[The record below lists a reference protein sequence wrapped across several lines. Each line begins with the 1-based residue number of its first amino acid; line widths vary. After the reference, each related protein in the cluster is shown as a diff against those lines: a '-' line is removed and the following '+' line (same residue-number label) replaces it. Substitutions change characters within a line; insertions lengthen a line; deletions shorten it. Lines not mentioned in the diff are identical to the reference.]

1 MVASIPQVI
10 GKINPHLYADNG
22 EELLK
27 KYGTPSKID
36 AEKVKDRAVEFIGE
50 GKINTKGIPLEGQEV
65 KHKLIYDSSTDTL
78 EPIYFFI
85 LDLMNDFGINTQ
97 KLVDNF
103 SSSPG
108 SGHFSEL
115 GQKKSIMQQN
125 ASKVMGDI
133 NTVLRSILNLI
144 YDLRD
149 FRIRLQSYEDL
160 KEGDKEKKDAAL
172 LSLKQIWMDKVDI
185 QKGNSSIKSMA
196 LSQAGFVTL
205 IDAFL
210 AAKTQK
216 DVDNL
221 DLNQIVKRVLKPR
234 LAEFNTWLKESESE
248 LRKRYEMEKT
258 YLKSQ
263 VASLKTYTRWAR
275 PYLIAAQKLQEDSDS
290 KDPSLVSIF
299 NTIMLELTLL
309 GRREFKPD
317 LPKGAKTTRKYYE
330 CVLVDFYFRGIP
342 QRVQG
347 QQHFAFGGRAEVT
360 FRGYILNEEELAKF
374 DAEMKDSDLNIGL
387 RMIEGITEDS
397 LGQLEDDIKYFIG
410 EEALFKDKNNEE
422 NSSKKDKDTSNPFLA
437 LLGIYDKK
445 EKSKDK
451 KDSKEEDIKNKPIK
465 KDSWTE
471 KTFIR
476 NQGAEAVSE
485 TTWTIFDIYKKGH
498 GMASW

>member
-1 MVASIPQVI
+1 MAITKKPNEIIKEIS
-10 GKINPHLYADNG
+10 KREAD
-22 EELLK
+22 
-27 KYGTPSKID
+27 
-36 AEKVKDRAVEFIGE
+36 A
-50 GKINTKGIPLEGQEV
+50 Q
-65 KHKLIYDSSTDTL
+65 HKLIYDSSTDTL

-85 LDLMNDFGINTQ
+85 LDLMNDFGINVE

-103 SSSPG
+103 SASPG

-125 ASKVMGDI
+125 ATKVMGDI

-149 FRIRLQSYEDL
+149 FRIRLKSYEDL
-160 KEGDKEKKDAAL
+160 EDKEKKDQAL

-210 AAKTQK
+210 ASKTVQ
-216 DVDNL
+216 DVDKL

-234 LAEFNTWLKESESE
+234 ITEFNTWLKESESE

-275 PYLIAAQKLQEDSDS
+275 PYLIAAQKLQENSDS
-290 KDPSLVSIF
+290 KDPALVSVF
-299 NTIMLELTLL
+299 NTLMLELTLL
-309 GRREFKPD
+309 GRREYKVD
-317 LPKGAKTTRKYYE
+317 LPKGAKSTRKYYE

-360 FRGYILNEEELAKF
+360 FRGYILNQDELEKF
-374 DAEMKDSDLNIGL
+374 DAEMKDSDLNLGL
-387 RMIEGITEDS
+387 KMIEGITEDS
-397 LGQLEDDIKYFIG
+397 LGQLKDDIDYFIG
-410 EEALFKDKNNEE
+410 EDAMFQEKKKEKSSSNKDQ
-422 NSSKKDKDTSNPFLA
+422 SNPFLA
-437 LLGIYDKK
+437 LLGFYDKK
-445 EKSKDK
+445 EKPKEKKDNKQDIKDK
-451 KDSKEEDIKNKPIK
+451 PIP

-476 NQGAEAVSE
+476 ASGAEAVAE

-498 GMASW
+498 GMASF

>member
-1 MVASIPQVI
+1 MANAKKPDEII
-10 GKINPHLYADNG
+10 
-22 EELLK
+22 EEI
-27 KYGTPSKID
+27 SKRGPD
-36 AEKVKDRAVEFIGE
+36 TE
-50 GKINTKGIPLEGQEV
+50 
-65 KHKLIYDSSTDTL
+65 HKLVYDSSTETL

-108 SGHFSEL
+108 SGHFSDL
-115 GQKKSIMQQN
+115 GQRKSIMQQN
-125 ASKVMGDI
+125 ASKVLVDI

-149 FRIRLQSYEDL
+149 FKIRLQAYEDL
-160 KEGDKEKKDAAL
+160 KDDKKRDQAL
-172 LSLKQIWMDKVDI
+172 LSLKQVWMDKVDI

-216 DVDNL
+216 DVNNL
-221 DLNQIVKRVLKPR
+221 DLNQVVKRILGPR
-234 LAEFNTWLKESESE
+234 LAEFNIWLKESESE

-263 VASLKTYTRWAR
+263 VASLKTYARWAR

-290 KDPSLVSIF
+290 KDPALVSIF
-299 NTIMLELTLL
+299 NTIMLQLTLL
-309 GRREFKPD
+309 GRRGYDGEV
-317 LPKGAKTTRKYYE
+317 PKGAKADRKYYE

-360 FRGYILNEEELAKF
+360 FKGYILNEEELAKF
-374 DAEMKDSDLNIGL
+374 DAEMKDSDLNLGL

-397 LGQLEDDIKYFIG
+397 LGQLKEDLKYFIG
-410 EEALFKDKNNEE
+410 EEAMFEEKKKESSSDKN
-422 NSSKKDKDTSNPFLA
+422 KDTSNPFLA
-437 LLGIYDKK
+437 LLGVYNKK
-445 EKSKDK
+445 EKATSDS
-451 KDSKEEDIKNKPIK
+451 DSKEDIKDKPIK

-471 KTFIR
+471 RKFIR
-476 NQGAEAVSE
+476 EPGAEAVKE
-485 TTWTIFDIYKKGH
+485 TVWTLFDVYKKAH

>member
-1 MVASIPQVI
+1 
-10 GKINPHLYADNG
+10 
-22 EELLK
+22 
-27 KYGTPSKID
+27 
-36 AEKVKDRAVEFIGE
+36 
-50 GKINTKGIPLEGQEV
+50 
-65 KHKLIYDSSTDTL
+65 
-78 EPIYFFI
+78 
-85 LDLMNDFGINTQ
+85 MNDFGIKVE

-125 ASKVMGDI
+125 ATKVMGDI

-160 KEGDKEKKDAAL
+160 KDKNQKDQAL

-196 LSQAGFVTL
+196 MSQAGFVTL

-210 AAKTQK
+210 AAKTVE
-216 DVDNL
+216 DVDKL
-221 DLNQIVKRVLKPR
+221 DLNQIVKRILKPR
-234 LAEFNTWLKESESE
+234 LHEFNVWLKESESE

-275 PYLIAAQKLQEDSDS
+275 PYLIAAQKLQEESDS
-290 KDPSLVSIF
+290 KDPSLVTVF
-299 NTIMLELTLL
+299 NTLMLELTLL
-309 GRREFKPD
+309 GRREYSPD

-330 CVLVDFYFRGIP
+330 CILVDFYFRGIP

-360 FRGYILNEEELAKF
+360 FRGYVLNEDELAKF
-374 DAEMKDSDLNIGL
+374 DAEMKDSDLNLGL

-397 LGQLEDDIKYFIG
+397 LGQLKEDLKYFIG
-410 EEALFKDKNNEE
+410 EDAMFEDEE
-422 NSSKKDKDTSNPFLA
+422 RKEKPSSPKDTSNPFVA
-437 LLGIYDKK
+437 LIGGYNKK
-445 EKSKDK
+445 DNPKSKDK
-451 KDSKEEDIKNKPIK
+451 KEEDPKTKKIS

-471 KTFIR
+471 KTFVR
-476 NQGAEAVSE
+476 SPAAEAVSE
-485 TTWTIFDIYKKGH
+485 TTWTLFDIYKKGH